1 MYDKKELMNQLER
14 LRDQHRSVDERL
26 KFLLKETIVDSMA
39 LQALKKQKLSLKD
52 QIVQL
57 EHFLYPDIIA

>member
-39 LQALKKQKLSLKD
+39 LQELKKQKLSLKD